1 MIRVLTR
8 GWRADLAGVARA
20 ARRSLLVAAPY
31 IKDDEAA
38 WLCGQLRPGVAVLT
52 LANLDTDAVSSA
64 ALDVAAL
71 GRLAEASPASRL
83 VALPS
88 LHAKVYIADETAA
101 IVTSG
106 NLTRAALDRNIE
118 CGVLL
123 DEPDPVRALRAE
135 MQSFTHLGS
144 ELDAEALRDLAPIEA
159 ELRRTRAG
167 ADAAGSPEARREFAR
182 VLREARP
189 EFVAAPIGDRS
200 VPAMFRDAVRFVLA
214 RSGPLAQRDINEAV
228 RALLPDLCRDDE
240 QLIIKGEPYNS
251 SAWKRRVRH
260 AGQSLKARGEAWYD
274 PATRLWGLA
283 GD

>member
-8 GWRADLAGVARA
+8 GWRDDLANVATA
-20 ARRSLLVAAPY
+20 ARNSLLVAAPY

-135 MQSFTHLGS
+135 MQSFTRLGS
-144 ELDAEALRDLAPIEA
+144 ELDPAALRDLAPIEA

-167 ADAAGSPEARREFAR
+167 AEAAGSPEARREFRR
-182 VLREARP
+182 VLRSARP
-189 EFVAAPIGDRS
+189 EFVSAPIGERT
-200 VPAMFRDAVRFVLA
+200 VPAMFADAVRFVLA
-214 RSGPLAQRDINEAV
+214 RGPLRQPDINEAV

-274 PATRLWGLA
+274 PATKLWGLT

>member
-1 MIRVLTR
+1 MLTR
-8 GWRADLAGVARA
+8 GWRDDLAGVAGA

-31 IKDDEAA
+31 IKDEEAA

-52 LANLDTDAVSSA
+52 LANIDTDAVSSA

-71 GRLAEASPASRL
+71 GRLAEASPDSRV

-88 LHAKVYIADETAA
+88 LHAKVYIADEAAA

-106 NLTRAALDRNIE
+106 NLTRSALDRNIE

-123 DEPDPVRALRAE
+123 DEPDPVRTLRAE
-135 MQSFTHLGS
+135 MQSFTRLGS

-167 ADAAGSPEARREFAR
+167 AEAAGSPEARREFAR
-182 VLREARP
+182 VLRQARP
-189 EFVAAPIGDRS
+189 AFAGASIGDRTA
-200 VPAMFRDAVRFVLA
+200 PAMFADAVRFVLA
-214 RSGPLAQRDINEAV
+214 RGPRATPQLNEEV
-228 RALLPDLCRDDE
+228 RALLPDLCDDNE
-240 QLIIKGEPYNS
+240 DLIIKGERYGS

-260 AGQSLKARGEAWYD
+260 AQLHLRRRGEVSYD
-274 PATRLWGLA
+274 RATRLWSLVA
-283 GD
+283 D

>member
-8 GWRADLAGVARA
+8 SWREDLAGVAGA

-167 ADAAGSPEARREFAR
+167 AEAAGSPEARREFRR
-182 VLREARP
+182 VLRSARR
-189 EFVAAPIGDRS
+189 EFVAAPIGERS
-200 VPAMFRDAVRFVLA
+200 VPAMFADAVRFVLA
-214 RSGPLAQRDINEAV
+214 RGPLRQPDINEGV

-260 AGQSLKARGEAWYD
+260 AGQSLRARGEAWYD

>member
-8 GWRADLAGVARA
+8 GWRDDLAGVAGA

-52 LANLDTDAVSSA
+52 LANIDTDAVSSA

-71 GRLAEASPASRL
+71 GRLADASPASRV

-106 NLTRAALDRNIE
+106 NLTRSALDRNIE

-123 DEPDPVRALRAE
+123 DEPGPVRTLREE
-135 MQSFTHLGS
+135 MQSFTSIGS
-144 ELDAEALRDLAPIEA
+144 EVDASAIRELAPIEA
-159 ELRRTRAG
+159 ELRRTRASAEDG
-167 ADAAGSPEARREFAR
+167 GSPEARREFRR
-182 VLREARP
+182 VLRSARP
-189 EFVAAPIGDRS
+189 AFVSAPIGDRTMA
-200 VPAMFRDAVRFVLA
+200 AMFRDAVRFILA
-214 RSGPLAQRDINEAV
+214 RGPRITRDMQEDV
-228 RALLPDLCRDDE
+228 RTLLPDLCNDDE
-240 QLIIKGEPYNS
+240 ELIIKGKPYNS
-251 SAWKRRVRH
+251 SAWKRRARH
-260 AGQSLKARGEAWYD
+260 AQQYLRQRGEVSYD
-274 PATRLWGLA
+274 PDTKLWSLVG
-283 GD
+283 G